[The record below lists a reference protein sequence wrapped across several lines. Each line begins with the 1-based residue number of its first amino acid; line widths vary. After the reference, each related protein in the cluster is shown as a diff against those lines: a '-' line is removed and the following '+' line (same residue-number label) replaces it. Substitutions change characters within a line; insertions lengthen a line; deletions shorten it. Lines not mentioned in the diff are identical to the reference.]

1 MAVPLLCKRMAYYG
15 ILRKFGGEFGIDG
28 GVLYLCGIFE
38 GRARFR
44 SVLFSHKLITIKQI
58 DKELWHFNVVL

>member
-38 GRARFR
+38 GRAR
-44 SVLFSHKLITIKQI
+44 S
-58 DKELWHFNVVL
+58 